1 MCKPVIFDDGGSL
14 RIREMEDDKFMDG
27 LISPPSK
34 AVPSNQN
41 FFDKGTNKFVCTLTV
56 RYLDE
61 DGVFATVPLVS
72 SLYGLVL
79 AANDTVTITS
89 ESGKVATIT
98 FPNNVLS
105 ILLGESATGSHEGS
119 RRRYIIPKF
128 GKIVSVAASVSGPVT
143 IDANVKRAYTAVH
156 FSPGPPTA
164 TVADLE
170 RHKEHDERHRHR

>member
-61 DGVFATVPLVS
+61 DGVFRDGPS
-72 SLYGLVL
+72 GEQSLW
-79 AANDTVTITS
+79 AR
-89 ESGKVATIT
+89 SG
-98 FPNNVLS
+98 S
-105 ILLGESATGSHEGS
+105 
-119 RRRYIIPKF
+119 
-128 GKIVSVAASVSGPVT
+128 
-143 IDANVKRAYTAVH
+143 
-156 FSPGPPTA
+156 
-164 TVADLE
+164 
-170 RHKEHDERHRHR
+170 ERHRHYHL